1 MTEIRDDQYQSR
13 RVQFLR
19 TLSFGAIGVFALGL
33 LWVGITILLDSD
45 AVERIIVNIYD
56 FIGLDAQ
63 ADAIREAGLQDGIT
77 RAAIAI
83 FALIVGVGGVWVVYT
98 IFNRLIDVAPY
109 KLQPH
114 LRPWVFILPALL
126 ILVIYLI
133 FPTIQTVILSFTEDG
148 GFVENYSF
156 VFTDPEMQIALR
168 NNFLWLLL
176 GTSGSV
182 VIGLLFAV
190 LVDRVRREAFAKTF
204 VFLPLAISLVGASVI
219 WRFVYVW
226 RPEGSEQIGIINAT
240 LTAFGNEPVAFLQV
254 QPWNNIFLIVI
265 MIWLQT
271 GFAMVVL
278 SAALKGV
285 STEIIEAGRIDGASE
300 SQLFFKVVLPSI
312 RGAIITVATTI
323 FIAILKVFDIVFV
336 MTGGRFE
343 TEVIANRMFAEMFK
357 FRSFGRASALAVILM
372 IVVLPIII
380 VNIRNLRRHGIES

>member
-380 VNIRNLRRHGIES
+380 VNIRNLRRQGIES